1 MDKWSIGA
9 VDTAQQVQASAADD
23 NVSDSLKQYTEGEKP
38 DPDRVG
44 AVSAKPQVRKA
55 PLW

>member
-1 MDKWSIGA
+1 M
-9 VDTAQQVQASAADD
+9 DTAQQVQASAAAD